1 MNIKIVRLMGKFG
14 FFAPVVGSIMILLSL
29 NSTSNW
35 SITADTLSD
44 LGRSGFGS
52 VLFNSGLL
60 MSGAVMMLFSTGL
73 YEFTK
78 GNIIGQIGS
87 IFYIAASFIVCALGV
102 ATVNVQPIHTYLSTS
117 LFILIPII
125 MAASG
130 SYLYE
135 LNMKKYAML
144 AVIGFI
150 ISSGIWLINGKVNA
164 IKEIIALGALTL
176 WQFPLGI
183 WMSRREIIKD

>member
-1 MNIKIVRLMGKFG
+1 MNVKIVRLMGKFG
-14 FFAPVVGSIMILLSL
+14 LFAPIVGLIMILLSL

-35 SITADTLSD
+35 SITSDTLSD

-78 GNIIGQIGS
+78 GNIKGQIGS
-87 IFYIAASFIVCALGV
+87 ILYIASSVTVCALGV
-102 ATVNVQPIHTYLSTS
+102 ATINVQPIHNYLSWS
-117 LFILIPII
+117 LFILVPLST
-125 MAASG
+125 AAFSI
-130 SYLYE
+130 YFYE
-135 LNMKKYAML
+135 KNMKIYAIL
-144 AVIGFI
+144 AAVGFI
-150 ISSGIWLINGKVNA
+150 ISSGIWLTEGEVNA
-164 IKEIIALGALTL
+164 IKEVIAFGTLAL

-183 WMSRREIIKD
+183 WMSRQEIIED

>member
-14 FFAPVVGSIMILLSL
+14 FFAPIVGSIMILLSL

-44 LGRSGFGS
+44 LGKSGFSS

-73 YEFTK
+73 YEFAK

-87 IFYIAASFIVCALGV
+87 ILYIAASFIVCALGI
-102 ATVNVQPIHTYLSTS
+102 ATINVQPIHNYLSTI
-117 LFILIPII
+117 LFVLIPII
-125 MAASG
+125 MAAFG
-130 SYLYE
+130 SHLYQ
-135 LNMKKYAML
+135 LDMKKYTML

-150 ISSGIWLINGKVNA
+150 ISSGIWLIEGKVNA
-164 IKEIIALGALTL
+164 IKEIVALGALTL
-176 WQFPLGI
+176 WQLPLGI
-183 WMSRREIIKD
+183 WMARREIVED

>member
-1 MNIKIVRLMGKFG
+1 MGKFG